1 MTSSLRSSRRR
12 LAFTASATVFAFA
25 ATVAP
30 AAAITPVVPIKL
42 ASGAADQVEHN
53 STSLTAM
60 YKALKI
66 SKTNAGKGVKVG
78 VIDSGIAVY
87 PKGSRLKTNACFT
100 DAGYPK
106 TAQLGDTRYT
116 NNKVIAARLFYYQPQ
131 TVAPG
136 FVLGGNIDA
145 SAISP
150 HGSHVA
156 GTIGCNANTRAA
168 LSGSKVGSISGIAPK
183 VQLGSYVVF
192 PGEASGPSMQHIADA
207 VDAAVADGM
216 QIINMSLGGPREEGD
231 SVIDAAIAR
240 AHAAGVLV
248 IVSAGNEGPEQ
259 NTIGSP
265 GDHPDVISVGSVDG
279 GRELSTVLTVLG
291 KKYTGPVGKIGIPVR
306 PVSGRLAISGGGD
319 QPSKACTSD
328 EIGPEVKGKVAIIA
342 RGDCY
347 FSTKLSLARD
357 AGAIGAVLITPAGD
371 PVIAISTPYDIVLN
385 IATIMLDETQ
395 GAEVLAA
402 ARAGAS
408 ASFTTP
414 TLKRSGN
421 VNGISDFS
429 SSGPTGFTRLVKPD
443 IVAPGAN
450 ILSAASS
457 RDVFQ
462 SCASS
467 GTCFQLMSGTSMAAP
482 YVAGVAAVLRQAYP
496 SWSVDMLRSAL
507 IHTANG
513 EFHASATPYRSG
525 LGLINPAAAAAAGF
539 GLNVTSLTLT
549 PGESRVITLSNPW
562 SRALKVTPS
571 SWESWIAVPQPVTV
585 PANSSVQLTVT
596 LAPTAPADAHGVLW
610 LNDGRLPLRLMIRSF
625 SG

>member
-1 MTSSLRSSRRR
+1 MTSPLRSSRC
-12 LAFTASATVFAFA
+12 LALTASITVFAFV
-25 ATVAP
+25 ATIAP

-53 STSLTAM
+53 ATSLNAM

-66 SKTNAGKGVKVG
+66 SKANAGKGVKVG

-106 TAQLGDTRYT
+106 TTQLGDTRYT
-116 NNKVIAARLFYYQPQ
+116 NNKVIAARLFYHKPQ

-136 FVLGGNIDA
+136 IVLGGMTDA

-156 GTIGCNANTRAA
+156 GTIGCNMNTRAA
-168 LSGSKVGSISGIAPK
+168 ISGSKVGSISGIAPK

-192 PGEASGPSMQHIADA
+192 PGEDSGPSIQHIADA

-231 SVIDAAIAR
+231 TILDAAIAR

-248 IVSAGNEGPEQ
+248 VVSAGNDGPDL
-259 NTIGSP
+259 NTVGSP
-265 GDHPDVISVGSVDG
+265 GDNPEVISVGSVDG
-279 GRELSTVLTVLG
+279 GRELSTTLTVLG

-306 PVSGRLAISGGGD
+306 PVAGRLAIAGGGA
-319 QPSKACTSD
+319 QPSKACTAD
-328 EIGPEVKGKVAIIA
+328 EIGPEVKGKIAIIA

-347 FSTKLSLARD
+347 FITKLSLARD
-357 AGAIGAVLITPAGD
+357 AGAIGAVLITPAAD
-371 PVIAISTPYDIVLN
+371 PVTAISTPYDIVLN
-385 IATIMLDETQ
+385 LAAIMLDETQ
-395 GAEVLAA
+395 GAEVIAA
-402 ARAGAS
+402 AKRGAS

-421 VNGISDFS
+421 VNGMSEFS
-429 SSGPTGFTRLVKPD
+429 SSGPTAFARLVKPD

-457 RDVFQ
+457 QDVFQ
-462 SCASS
+462 SCATA

-482 YVAGVAAVLRQAYP
+482 YVTGVAAVLRQAYP
-496 SWSVDMLRSAL
+496 RWSVDMLRSAL
-507 IHTANG
+507 IHTAAA
-513 EFHASATPYRSG
+513 EFNASATPYRSG

-539 GLNVTSLTLT
+539 GLNVTSLALA
-549 PGESRVITLSNPW
+549 PGGSQVITLSNPW
-562 SRALKVTPS
+562 SQALKVTPS
-571 SWESWIAVPQPVTV
+571 SWESWVEVPQPVVV
-585 PANSSVQLTVT
+585 PANGSVQLTVT
-596 LAPTAPADAHGVLW
+596 LSASAPADGYGVLW
-610 LNDGRLPLRLMIRSF
+610 LNDGRVPLRLMIRSF
-625 SG
+625 TG